1 MKLGSLAKPISAI
14 LVVNPASISLNFSG
28 CPHPCGAPRRSAAS
42 LSGHYSA
49 SLNPPLSHQW
59 TPRQC
64 QSCSSSLGPL
74 LRRFCYYSII
84 TFPSYLPAL
93 PCRRRLTFASYSVT
107 HSLSRETFLSFHSL
121 ATTLLAQPL
130 SRRENTDSQNTRA
143 PKSRSSISHSCTDS
157 LDSGSSEHTPLYD
170 FPSAIR
176 YFVTGLWIR
185 SQVTFLHQT
194 TTPLTLISPS
204 PANISSSTKPI
215 LTNMLVVLTDYLLRK
230 HLSHCRKQ

>member
-1 MKLGSLAKPISAI
+1 MPILQLISWAAVATILLLQHHYLPFLSLCAALSSSSYLRFILGHTLTFKRD
-14 LVVNPASISLNFSG
+14 ISLVPFFSY
-28 CPHPCGAPRRSAAS
+28 HTPCS
-42 LSGHYSA
+42 
-49 SLNPPLSHQW
+49 
-59 TPRQC
+59 
-64 QSCSSSLGPL
+64 
-74 LRRFCYYSII
+74 
-84 TFPSYLPAL
+84 
-93 PCRRRLTFASYSVT
+93 
-107 HSLSRETFLSFHSL
+107 
-121 ATTLLAQPL
+121 TTLSP
-130 SRRENTDSQNTRA
+130 RNTDSQNTRA

-185 SQVTFLHQT
+185 SQVTFLHQM